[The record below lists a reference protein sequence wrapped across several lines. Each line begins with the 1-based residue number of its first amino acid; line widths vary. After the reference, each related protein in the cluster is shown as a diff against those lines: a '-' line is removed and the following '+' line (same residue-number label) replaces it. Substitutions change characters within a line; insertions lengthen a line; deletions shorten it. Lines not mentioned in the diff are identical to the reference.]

1 MKYYYKDAIIE
12 MLLDIYVAEECIG
25 GEVPSKDKGGQGV
38 EKLRVYGGKKLKG
51 RVKISG
57 AKNAAVAIIP
67 AALLA
72 DDTCTIDNLPYI
84 DDVTVLADI
93 LDELGAWVNL
103 DYSGTI
109 RINASKMKEYRAHY
123 DIVRRMRA
131 SYYLL
136 GVLLTKFG
144 RAEVSFPG
152 GCAIGTRPIDQH
164 IKGFEALGAK
174 VELEHGVIKV
184 FADKLVGTEIYL
196 DVVSVGAT
204 INIMLAAVKAEGT
217 TTLVNAA
224 KEPHVVDVAN
234 FLNTMGANIKG
245 AGTDTIRIK
254 GVEKLSGCEYTI
266 IPDQIEAGTYMIAA
280 AATGG
285 DVTVVDVIPK
295 HMEAVSAK
303 LLEMGMEVIEGDDEI
318 RVIGSQ
324 RPRKVNIKTQPYPGF
339 PTDLQ
344 QPMSALLSIADGVSV
359 ITENVWEARHK
370 HLDEIIRM
378 GGNAKIEDRVAI
390 IEGVEK
396 LSGAPVAASDLRA
409 GAALIIAG
417 LVADGVTEISNVEF
431 IDRGYEAIEHKLVNL
446 GAEIERVDANGNIRR
461 LTLIPSDYK
470 TERRAVL

>member
-1 MKYYYKDAIIE
+1 M
-12 MLLDIYVAEECIG
+12 
-25 GEVPSKDKGGQGV
+25 
-38 EKLRVYGGKKLKG
+38 EKLRIYGGKRLEG
-51 RVKISG
+51 RVRISG
-57 AKNAAVAIIP
+57 AKNAAVAILP

-72 DDTCTIDNLPYI
+72 DDACIIENLPYI

-93 LDELGAWVNL
+93 LSEMGALVELELQGR
-103 DYSGTI
+103 I
-109 RINASKMKEYRAHY
+109 RIDASKMKEYRAHY
-123 DIVRRMRA
+123 DMVRRMRA

-136 GVLLTKFG
+136 GVLLAKFG
-144 RAEVSFPG
+144 KAEVSFPG

-164 IKGFEALGAK
+164 IKGFEALGAE
-174 VELEHGVIKV
+174 VSLEHGVIKV
-184 FADKLVGTEIYL
+184 FADKLIGSEIYL

-217 TTLVNAA
+217 TTIVNAA

-254 GVEKLSGCEYTI
+254 GVDRLSGCEYTI

-318 RVIGSQ
+318 RVIGKG
-324 RPRKVNIKTQPYPGF
+324 RPRRVNIKTQPYPGF

-344 QPMSALLSIADGVSV
+344 QPMSALLCVAEGVSI
-359 ITENVWEARHK
+359 ITENVWEARFK
-370 HLDEIIRM
+370 HMDEIIRM
-378 GGNAKIEDRVAI
+378 GANAKIEDRVAI
-390 IEGVEK
+390 IQGVNG
-396 LSGAPVAASDLRA
+396 LSGAPVTATDLRA
-409 GAALIIAG
+409 GAALVIAG
-417 LVADGVTEISNVEF
+417 LMADGITEISNVEF
-431 IDRGYEAIEHKLVNL
+431 IDRGYEDIEHKLVCL
-446 GAEIERVDANGNIRR
+446 GADIERVDENGKIHR
-461 LTLIPSDYK
+461 LKLLPSSYK
-470 TERRAVL
+470 VESKAVL

>member
-1 MKYYYKDAIIE
+1 M
-12 MLLDIYVAEECIG
+12 
-25 GEVPSKDKGGQGV
+25 

-51 RVKISG
+51 KVKISG
-57 AKNAAVAIIP
+57 AKNAAVAILP

-72 DDTCTIDNLPYI
+72 DDTCVINNLPFI

-93 LDELGAWVNL
+93 LEEMGAYVKL
-103 DYSGTI
+103 EPEGRI
-109 RINASKMKEYRAHY
+109 KINAENMKEYRAHY
-123 DIVRRMRA
+123 DMVRRMRA

-136 GVLLTKFG
+136 GVLLSKFG
-144 RAEVSFPG
+144 KAEVSFPG

-174 VELEHGVIKV
+174 VVLEHGVIKV
-184 FADKLVGTEIYL
+184 SADKLVGNEIYL

-217 TTLVNAA
+217 TTIVNAA

-234 FLNTMGANIKG
+234 FLNTMGASIKG
-245 AGTDTIRIK
+245 AGTDTIRIR
-254 GVEKLSGCEYTI
+254 GVEELKGCEYTI

-295 HMEAVSAK
+295 HMEALTAK

-318 RVIGSQ
+318 RVIGRQ

-344 QPMSALLSIADGVSV
+344 QPISALLSVADGVSI
-359 ITENVWEARHK
+359 ITENVWEARFK
-370 HLDEIIRM
+370 HMDEIIRM
-378 GGNAKIEDRVAI
+378 GGKAKIEDRVAI
-390 IEGVEK
+390 IEGVEC
-396 LSGAPVAASDLRA
+396 LSGAPVTATDLRA

-417 LVADGVTEISNVEF
+417 LIAEGVTEISNVEF
-431 IDRGYEAIEHKLVNL
+431 IDRGYEDIEHKLVGL
-446 GAEIERVDANGNIRR
+446 GADIERVDENGKTRR
-461 LTLIPSDYK
+461 LKLVSSDY
-470 TERRAVL
+470 

>member
-1 MKYYYKDAIIE
+1 M
-12 MLLDIYVAEECIG
+12 
-25 GEVPSKDKGGQGV
+25 

-51 RVKISG
+51 KVKISG
-57 AKNAAVAIIP
+57 AKNAAVAILP

-72 DDTCTIDNLPYI
+72 DDTCVINNLPFI

-93 LDELGAWVNL
+93 LEEMGAYVKL
-103 DYSGTI
+103 EPEGRI
-109 RINASKMKEYRAHY
+109 KINAENMKEYRAHY
-123 DIVRRMRA
+123 DMVRRMRA

-136 GVLLTKFG
+136 GVLLSKFG
-144 RAEVSFPG
+144 KAEVSFPG

-174 VELEHGVIKV
+174 VVLEHGVIKV
-184 FADKLVGTEIYL
+184 SADKLVGNEIYL

-217 TTLVNAA
+217 TTIVNAA

-254 GVEKLSGCEYTI
+254 GVEELRGCEYTI

-295 HMEAVSAK
+295 HMEALTAK

-318 RVIGSQ
+318 RVIGRQ

-344 QPMSALLSIADGVSV
+344 QPISALLSVADGVSI
-359 ITENVWEARHK
+359 ITENVWEARFK
-370 HLDEIIRM
+370 HMDEIIRM
-378 GGNAKIEDRVAI
+378 GGKAKIEDRVAI
-390 IEGVEK
+390 IEGVEC
-396 LSGAPVAASDLRA
+396 LSGAPVTATDLRA

-417 LVADGVTEISNVEF
+417 LIAEGVTEISNVEF
-431 IDRGYEAIEHKLVNL
+431 IDRGYEDIEHKLVGL
-446 GAEIERVDANGNIRR
+446 GADIERVDENGKTRR
-461 LTLIPSDYK
+461 LKLVSSDY
-470 TERRAVL
+470 